1 MSFDHQVTCIV
12 NGNEEKKINLYK
24 SKIALYDYS
33 IRKIEG
39 YYDTEIVELFNYMI
53 NTYIISTEKISKWL
67 EGEESI
73 DDFDYLDEEMKN
85 HKILLKTLQ
94 LCDNLKCNIGSNI
107 ISKLISES
115 ILKTQTENISDLVNF
130 DDVE

>member
-1 MSFDHQVTCIV
+1 MPLNLNNLKFRDERIINKYFISISLHIILEDNQETYVDIFCSYASLDT
-12 NGNEEKKINLYK
+12 KI
-24 SKIALYDYS
+24 
-33 IRKIEG
+33 
-39 YYDTEIVELFNYMI
+39 
-53 NTYIISTEKISKWL
+53 
-67 EGEESI
+67 I
-73 DDFDYLDEEMKN
+73 DKLNRYEEMKN